1 MKVFLKGTVVQD
13 SSFNWGAF
21 ENKYGKYLEIENGT
35 EYINKDYTILK
46 VSEVEVRI
54 KGYLGFGLPEETTWV
69 KE

>member
-1 MKVFLKGTVVQD
+1 M
-13 SSFNWGAF
+13 
-21 ENKYGKYLEIENGT
+21 GKYTRIDGYEIENGT

-46 VSEVEVRI
+46 VSQVEFRI